1 VELKRAPI
9 EMYQK
14 IHHRLGLVSSFK
26 ANEREK
32 KIKKKKKEGKNERKR
47 KRKNP
52 NAKLVELKNNTCA
65 FDTYASTPQTISRLI
80 SRILSHASYLPPTSH
95 PRPTHVPPT
104 SHPRPALPSFPR
116 PSHRLRHSFSCSLV
130 HLRFACL
137 KISMIRE

>member
-32 KIKKKKKEGKNERKR
+32 KIKKKKKKKEKMKGKGREKIPTRSSSSLKTT
-47 KRKNP
+47 
-52 NAKLVELKNNTCA
+52 LVLSIHTLLHRRLSL
-65 FDTYASTPQTISRLI
+65 DLSLGSYLTHLI
-80 SRILSHASYLPPTSH
+80 SL

-104 SHPRPALPSFPR
+104 SHPRPTHVPPSL
-116 PSHRLRHSFSCSLV
+116 HSLV
-130 HLRFACL
+130 RHTDSVTLSRAL
-137 KISMIRE
+137 